1 MGSISINIDWERR
14 VLMARHAGAWTVEDS
29 EALMADT
36 IRLSDETGIVRVLYD
51 HRDLDLDRTTIQIF
65 RRSEDLQQVQGVAR
79 LKMALVHPTDDL
91 RLRTDY
97 QFFEDSMVNRGMT
110 VRVFDGDI
118 AAAVDWLTGS

>member
-1 MGSISINIDWERR
+1 
-14 VLMARHAGAWTVEDS
+14 MARHAGAWTVEDS